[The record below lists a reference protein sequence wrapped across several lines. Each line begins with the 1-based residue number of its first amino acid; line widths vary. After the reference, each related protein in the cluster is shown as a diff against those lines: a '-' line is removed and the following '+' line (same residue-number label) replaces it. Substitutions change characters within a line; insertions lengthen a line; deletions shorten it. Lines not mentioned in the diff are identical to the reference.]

1 VKPGPPRGQ
10 SAGEHITVLCV
21 EIEARKRGG
30 RMLGSPRMRLARE
43 EGQAM
48 IEYALILTLIA
59 VICILALTATGKSVA
74 DIIDLVAHSV

>member
-1 VKPGPPRGQ
+1 
-10 SAGEHITVLCV
+10 
-21 EIEARKRGG
+21 
-30 RMLGSPRMRLARE
+30 MLGSLRMRLARE